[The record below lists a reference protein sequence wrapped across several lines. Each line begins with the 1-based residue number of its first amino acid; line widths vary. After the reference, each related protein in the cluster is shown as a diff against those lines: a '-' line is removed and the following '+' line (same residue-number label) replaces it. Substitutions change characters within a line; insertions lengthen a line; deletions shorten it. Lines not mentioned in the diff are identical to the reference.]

1 MAEPTEPTAPIELT
15 LQESGTLCN
24 ILLQQILKTGGPEKQ
39 PPWVVQLY
47 TKLAVAND
55 KLRGHD

>member
-1 MAEPTEPTAPIELT
+1 MDEPTVSLELNLNET
-15 LQESGTLCN
+15 GTLCN
-24 ILLQQILKTGGPEKQ
+24 ILMRTILAAGGTEKQ
-39 PPWVVQLY
+39 PAWVMELY

>member
-1 MAEPTEPTAPIELT
+1 MTEPTTPVELT

-24 ILLQQILKTGGPEKQ
+24 ILMRTILAAGGTEKQ
-39 PPWVVQLY
+39 PAWVMELY

>member
-1 MAEPTEPTAPIELT
+1 MTEPTTPVELT

-24 ILLQQILKTGGPEKQ
+24 ILLQQILKSGGTDNQ
-39 PPWVVQLY
+39 PTWVIELY
-47 TKLAVAND
+47 TKLAVASD